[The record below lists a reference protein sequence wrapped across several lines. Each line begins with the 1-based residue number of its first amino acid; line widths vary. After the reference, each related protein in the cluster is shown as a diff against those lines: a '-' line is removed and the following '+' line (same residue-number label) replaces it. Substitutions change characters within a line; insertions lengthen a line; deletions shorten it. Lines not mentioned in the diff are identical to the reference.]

1 MLALCKPPL
10 NQAPLNMQ
18 PTLMMKG
25 IKPMIPSKHITVNKF
40 VGFSGVFKAIGYPL
54 DIYALI

>member
-1 MLALCKPPL
+1 MRLTVA
-10 NQAPLNMQ
+10 
-18 PTLMMKG
+18 MKG
-25 IKPMIPSKHITVNKF
+25 IKPMLPSKHITVNKF

>member
-1 MLALCKPPL
+1 
-10 NQAPLNMQ
+10 
-18 PTLMMKG
+18 
-25 IKPMIPSKHITVNKF
+25 VNKF